1 MDKNKESASVRAFL
15 CNTPILLA
23 DEPTG
28 ALNDQMANE
37 VMKLLKWYS
46 KKHLVIIISHN
57 FNLVSKYTKM
67 IIDLDSRQNLYD
79 FQSSN

>member
-1 MDKNKESASVRAFL
+1 MSGQLEEYCRTLKVVELLERYPDELSGGQKQRIGLVRAFL

-37 VMKLLKWYS
+37 VMKLLNGIQKS
-46 KKHLVIIISHN
+46 I
-57 FNLVSKYTKM
+57 
-67 IIDLDSRQNLYD
+67 
-79 FQSSN
+79 